1 MHISTWTKWTHAPPP
16 QKMVGRL
23 WSYRFLK
30 SHSSN
35 CKKKKVFHEVY
46 HVTYLSIGN
55 FMLFSNHI
63 RQIVWKSIF
72 RSVSSNI
79 LFLSEIAIL
88 KVSVNYCSLL
98 CMWRRCFYSC
108 VCVCYT
114 SFTIDSPFYFSNLMY
129 DFVIF
134 DVWFFNS

>member
-30 SHSSN
+30 SHSSD
-35 CKKKKVFHEVY
+35 CKKKKFFTKYIMLHTFRLEILCSFRI
-46 HVTYLSIGN
+46 TLEKCLKINISI
-55 FMLFSNHI
+55 
-63 RQIVWKSIF
+63 SIF
-72 RSVSSNI
+72 QHTFSPWNCYFESICQLLLPSMYVET
-79 LFLSEIAIL
+79 LFLL
-88 KVSVNYCSLL
+88 V
-98 CMWRRCFYSC
+98 C
-108 VCVCYT
+108 VCVLY
-114 SFTIDSPFYFSNLMY
+114 FFYNRFPFYFSNLMY

>member
-1 MHISTWTKWTHAPPP
+1 MRISTWTKWTHAPSP
-16 QKMVGRL
+16 QKFVGSL

-30 SHSSN
+30 SHSSD
-35 CKKKKVFHEVY
+35 CKKKKIFFHELY

-63 RQIVWKSIF
+63 RKIVWKSIF

-79 LFLSEIAIL
+79 LFLPEIAIL
-88 KVSVNYCSLL
+88 KVFVNYCSLL
-98 CMWRRCFYSC
+98 CMCRRCFYSC
-108 VCVCYT
+108 VCVLY
-114 SFTIDSPFYFSNLMY
+114 SFYNRFPFYFSNLMY